1 VHADN
6 RARAVAQPSARR
18 VRLDRMFRRTAVRA
32 TAFGVMAFG
41 VVFGVVFRGLVTIV
55 LTTRRPQWFPFC
67 QEFSWI
73 EQVFV

>member
-1 VHADN
+1 
-6 RARAVAQPSARR
+6 
-18 VRLDRMFRRTAVRA
+18 MFRRAAVRA